1 MSALWL
7 WLRQNQICF
16 FLWLS
21 PTLLPWLSQA
31 AALPAVTTAPA
42 LCQAFAADT
51 PPLSVQTAN
60 GNKLQQQFAHHQG
73 VLRWWSVDDL
83 TVGGQFDMLPD
94 HPQAAAAASEPATAD
109 LSWLSLRNASKTP
122 LTGADE
128 TKVQQIVTPDRQ
140 PMTGHNV
147 PVAVPETGLL
157 LAWFD
162 PRSQRQ
168 QVALVKEQA
177 EPELLWQSQAYPPLA
192 AGEALPAAPALYY
205 YRRQQQ
211 LIPVALHHADPASR
225 SQLQLQDARTGEVL
239 TNWPLAT
246 TAATDQLLHLQRLVA
261 APAALDKNL
270 DGGIDRIYLLDQSGQ
285 LVRLEL
291 ASESSQAK
299 VELVADLSGSGWQ
312 FIFNLQ
318 VSRAM
323 LATAWLPPAL
333 AADMAGAATQSA
345 ASAEGRYRGSHKTQ
359 LNNSLQ
365 QAGDVLVLLAK
376 RQEEYKLLV
385 LLLPD
390 QRPAGLIRWQ
400 DLVTV
405 ASQQPQGG
413 TVAPQ
418 ATTAQTS
425 LVSGYGWWTDL
436 PAAPV
441 SLPTILAGVI
451 YLPLA
456 PPTPDCQAPKLATQ
470 MLALHLYQGSAV
482 YPQAL
487 WSLAAPT
494 PAWLELVL
502 LADERLGLASAANGP
517 LLLEGVRG
525 ITAGCPRCSELLSI
539 QQFPIWQRL
548 SSYQHEQG
556 AY

>member
-1 MSALWL
+1 MAALWL

-16 FLWLS
+16 YLLLS
-21 PTLLPWLSQA
+21 ATLLPWLSQ

-51 PPLSVQTAN
+51 PPLSVLTAN
-60 GNKLQQQFAHHQG
+60 GHRLQQQFANQQG

-83 TVGGQFDMLPD
+83 SVGGQFDPLPG
-94 HPQAAAAASEPATAD
+94 HPKATEVTSEPAAAA
-109 LSWLSLRNASKTP
+109 LSWLSLHQASKSA
-122 LTGADE
+122 LTGTDDA
-128 TKVQQIVTPDRQ
+128 KVQQLVSPDRQ
-140 PMTGHNV
+140 PVTGPSA
-147 PVAVPETGLL
+147 PVAAPDAGLL

-177 EPELLWQSQAYPPLA
+177 EAELLWQSQAYPPLA
-192 AGEALPAAPALYY
+192 AGEVLPAAPALYY

-225 SQLQLQDARTGEVL
+225 SRLQLQDARTGEAL
-239 TNWPLAT
+239 LNWPLAAT
-246 TAATDQLLHLQRLVA
+246 TAADPLLDLHRLVA

-270 DGGIDRIYLLDQSGQ
+270 DGGIDRIYLLDQRGQ

-291 ASESSQAK
+291 ANESSQAK

-323 LATAWLPPAL
+323 LATAWLAPAL

-345 ASAEGRYRGSHKTQ
+345 ASAKGRYRSSDNTP

-376 RQEEYKLLV
+376 QQQQYKLLV

-390 QRPAGLIRWQ
+390 QRPTGLIRWQ
-400 DLVTV
+400 DLAKV
-405 ASQQPQGG
+405 ASPPPQDGIA
-413 TVAPQ
+413 APPV
-418 ATTAQTS
+418 TTAQTS
-425 LVSGYGWWTDL
+425 LVAGYGWWTDL

-456 PPTPDCQAPKLATQ
+456 PQTSDCQAPKLATQ

-487 WSLAAPT
+487 WSLPAAT
-494 PAWLELVL
+494 PAWLELVPL
-502 LADERLGLASAANGP
+502 PDERLGLASAASGP
-517 LLLEGVRG
+517 LLLEGLRG
-525 ITAGCPRCSELLSI
+525 ITAECPRCSELLSV

>member
-1 MSALWL
+1 MAALWL

-16 FLWLS
+16 FLLFS
-21 PTLLPWLSQA
+21 QTLLPWLSQA
-31 AALPAVTTAPA
+31 ALPAVTEAPA
-42 LCQAFAADT
+42 LCQPLAADT
-51 PPLSVQTAN
+51 PPLTVQAAN
-60 GNKLQQQFAHHQG
+60 GNRLQQYFANQQG
-73 VLRWWSVDDL
+73 ILRWWSVDDL
-83 TVGGQFDMLPD
+83 SAGGQFDLLPG
-94 HPQAAAAASEPATAD
+94 HPNATEVTSEPATAA
-109 LSWLSLRNASKTP
+109 LSWLSLRQASKSA
-122 LTGADE
+122 LTGTDDA
-128 TKVQQIVTPDRQ
+128 KVVPALKPERQ
-140 PMTGHNV
+140 PPSGQSTSASAADG
-147 PVAVPETGLL
+147 GLL

-168 QVALVKEQA
+168 QVALLKDDA
-177 EPELLWQSQAYPPLA
+177 EAELLWQSQSYPPLA
-192 AGEALPAAPALYY
+192 SDEVPPAAPALYY
-205 YRRQQQ
+205 YRWQQQ
-211 LIPVALHHADPASR
+211 LIPVALHHADPASGSR
-225 SQLQLQDARTGEVL
+225 LQLQDARTGEAL
-239 TNWPLAT
+239 INWPLVA
-246 TAATDQLLHLQRLVA
+246 TAATEPLLHLRRLVA

-291 ASESSQAK
+291 ASDSSQAK

-318 VSRAM
+318 ASRAM
-323 LATAWLPPAL
+323 LATAWLPVAKPDGSSA
-333 AADMAGAATQSA
+333 QPA
-345 ASAEGRYRGSHKTQ
+345 ASAQSKYGSRNNTP

-376 RQEEYKLLV
+376 RQQQYKLLV
-385 LLLPD
+385 LQLPD
-390 QRPAGLIRWQ
+390 QRPAAVIRWQ
-400 DLVTV
+400 DLAKVT
-405 ASQQPQGG
+405 SLQPQDG

-418 ATTAQTS
+418 ATTTQ
-425 LVSGYGWWTDL
+425 LSGLSGHGWWTDL

-441 SLPTILAGVI
+441 SLPAILAGVI

-456 PPTPDCQAPKLATQ
+456 PQTPNCLAPSLATQ
-470 MLALHLYQGSAV
+470 VLALHLYQGSAI

-487 WSLAAPT
+487 WSLPAAT
-494 PAWLELVL
+494 PAWLELVPL
-502 LADERLGLASAANGP
+502 PDERLGLASAAGGP

-525 ITAGCPRCSELLSI
+525 ITAECPRCSELLSV